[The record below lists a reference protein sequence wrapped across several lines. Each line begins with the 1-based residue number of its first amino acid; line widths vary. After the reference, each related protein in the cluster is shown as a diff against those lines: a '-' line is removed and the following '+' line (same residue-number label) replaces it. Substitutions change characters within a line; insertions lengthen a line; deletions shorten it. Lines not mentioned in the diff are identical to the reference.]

1 MMENLKSENG
11 ITLTA
16 LVIYIL
22 VLSIVMGIMA
32 SISNFFY
39 GNLGL
44 VKDSAKYAGEFDKIN
59 SNLIVDVKANN
70 HVVVNNDEKTIIF
83 EDGTTYK
90 YTAEDEGLYRGN
102 NRIATNVKVFNISK
116 KTIVVN
122 SVEKD
127 ILTVNIIIGNSSKNL
142 INKKIDYTLKYW

>member
-1 MMENLKSENG
+1 MEKLKSENG
-11 ITLTA
+11 VTLTE
-16 LVIYIL
+16 LVVYIL

-39 GNLGL
+39 GNLDL
-44 VKDSAKYAGEFDKIN
+44 IKDSAKYAGEFDKIN

-70 HVVVNNDEKTIIF
+70 HAIVNNDDKTIIF

-90 YTAEDEGLYRGN
+90 YSAKDEGVYRGN
-102 NRIATNVKVFNISK
+102 NRIAINVKAFSVSK
-116 KTIVVN
+116 KTIVIN

-127 ILTVNIIIGNSSKNL
+127 ILTVNVIIGNSSKNL

>member
-44 VKDSAKYAGEFDKIN
+44 VKDSAKYSGEFDKIN